1 MSLIELSKPRTKKEL
16 IDRLQKTE
24 VTAIEVVSATDPNY
38 QHLRLIKQK
47 TFSSAPDNKVEVI
60 LVKLK

>member
-1 MSLIELSKPRTKKEL
+1 MSLIELSKPSTKKEL
-16 IDRLQKTE
+16 IERLQKTD

-38 QHLRLIKQK
+38 QHVRHIKQK